1 MTKALILAASLGLS
15 VSAVHACDFIRSTQ
29 ISQKVD
35 STMVASVTA
44 GETVPTPVPDARV
57 APSHKAAP
65 VQQPASPVAD

>member
-29 ISQKVD
+29 ISQK
-35 STMVASVTA
+35 VASVTA

-65 VQQPASPVAD
+65 VQQPASPAAD